1 MKMYIHINWTAVLL
15 AVVAS
20 MILAKTWFMPKTFGN
35 RWRMYTGI
43 SPIDSKK
50 AGKKPILLTLFA
62 NVITVITMAIMI
74 NVSSMFFQN
83 NSLWLAMLIGFVTWV
98 AFSAS
103 TLVTHNAFEQKPQ
116 RLTLINAG
124 YQLALFLIISVII
137 GCFGA

>member
-1 MKMYIHINWTAVLL
+1 
-15 AVVAS
+15 
-20 MILAKTWFMPKTFGN
+20 
-35 RWRMYTGI
+35 
-43 SPIDSKK
+43 
-50 AGKKPILLTLFA
+50 
-62 NVITVITMAIMI
+62 
-74 NVSSMFFQN
+74 
-83 NSLWLAMLIGFVTWV
+83 MLIGFVTWV